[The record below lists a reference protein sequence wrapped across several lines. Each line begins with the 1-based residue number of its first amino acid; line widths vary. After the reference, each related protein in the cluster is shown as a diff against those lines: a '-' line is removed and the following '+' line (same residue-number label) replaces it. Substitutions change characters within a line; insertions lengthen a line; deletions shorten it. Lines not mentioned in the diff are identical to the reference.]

1 MKKEEGKKAK
11 TILRMLSKQNLITTL
26 QLQKKI
32 DAKIKAIQEKSL
44 QNKLYKQLY
53 NKLATEEAKKVY
65 TFDKDMLKIL

>member
-1 MKKEEGKKAK
+1 
-11 TILRMLSKQNLITTL
+11 MLSKQNLITTL